1 MDIPKID
8 EYDKKILK
16 IIQEDAS
23 ISNKD
28 LAKMINLAPS
38 SCLLRV
44 KGLEKSGLIKRR
56 VTVLNERL
64 LGYNITAFLRVE
76 LKLINQDSINEFLTY
91 TLNYPQILECYM
103 ITGGGLFLM
112 KIIAKDLDDYRDFVV
127 NKLTAINNVGN
138 VETSIVVCIEKDT
151 GFIPVQETF

>member
-8 EYDKKILK
+8 DYDKKILK

-76 LKLINQDSINEFLTY
+76 LKLINQDSINEFLAY

-138 VETSIVVCIEKDT
+138 VETSIVVGIEKDT
-151 GFIPVQETF
+151 GFIPIQETF